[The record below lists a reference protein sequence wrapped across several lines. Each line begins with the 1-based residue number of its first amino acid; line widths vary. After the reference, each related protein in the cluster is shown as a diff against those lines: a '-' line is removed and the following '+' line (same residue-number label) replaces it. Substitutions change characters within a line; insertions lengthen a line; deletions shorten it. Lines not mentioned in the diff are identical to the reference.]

1 MDDFEIFLVVVIKNH
16 IFVFIRFNFMDR
28 GILFVLHYLDMNQE
42 QDICAG
48 DLVNIL
54 DVSSARVASLLNDL
68 EQKEYVKR
76 EKDENDHRKVFI
88 RLTEKGHQEIK
99 DKTQKARKVFNYVA
113 DKVGI
118 EKIRSTLETIQEI
131 NQTLKEVR
139 ANEEDAEML
148 NC

>member
-1 MDDFEIFLVVVIKNH
+1 MDDFENFLEVVIKNQ
-16 IFVFIRFNFMDR
+16 IFDFNRFNFMDR
-28 GILFVLHYLDMNQE
+28 GIHFVLHYLDMNQDE
-42 QDICAG
+42 DICAG

-99 DKTQKARKVFNYVA
+99 DKTEKARKVFNYVA